1 MPLSSDT
8 PTPARRLLPLGLC
21 AAAALATGALAAC
34 ADDPP
39 PPFQPEGTGTVSG
52 IVFFDRDNNGTFSP
66 VGGDTALRGVE
77 VQLRSRGTTTA
88 IDRKTTDA
96 EGRFTLTGPVGTHDV
111 FVTGD
116 SAFARQRFVYCGG
129 ARPTLYRGE
138 QTFLPVPIKT
148 GCVIRINAAKALGAN
163 ANVTVAGIVTARPG
177 RLRSQGDNLYIQD
190 PTGGIQVFG
199 NVGALNLQEGD
210 SIEVSGSLT
219 LFNAELEVVSPVIAP
234 NVRRGGAV
242 PAPAQ
247 RTTAQVAAVTTTTH
261 ADLGRL
267 LVVRRV
273 RVGAFASGN
282 ASMNDGSGA
291 ATLRLAGATTT
302 SIGTARFAADRCYD
316 VTGILSTFN
325 NSPQLLPRGPEDV
338 REVSCS

>member
-1 MPLSSDT
+1 MISMRLSSRI
-8 PTPARRLLPLGLC
+8 PASGARLLPLALI
-21 AAAALATGALAAC
+21 AAGALAAC
-34 ADDPP
+34 ADDPAP
-39 PPFQPEGTGTVSG
+39 QFEPEGTGTVSG

-77 VQLRSRGTTTA
+77 VELRNRGTSDV
-88 IDRKTTDA
+88 ISHGPTDA
-96 EGRFTLTGPVGTHDV
+96 EGRFTLLGPVGTHDI
-111 FVTGD
+111 FVAGNA
-116 SAFARQRFVYCGG
+116 AFTSQRLVYCGG

-234 NVRRGGAV
+234 NVRRGAAV

-247 RTTAQVAAVTTTTH
+247 RTTAQVAAVATTTNP
-261 ADLGRL
+261 DLGRL

-282 ASMNDGSGA
+282 ATMNDGSGG
-291 ATLRLAGATTT
+291 ATLRLAGATLT
-302 SIGTARFAADRCYD
+302 SIGTARFAASQCYD

-338 REVSCS
+338 REVTCP